1 MTTPVAINP
10 ERMRDE
16 GDCALAALAMLTGAP
31 YPTVSRVALKTV
43 RRRPHATGLWAGE
56 VMKIAKAL
64 KTPLRRLKLRGKLPS
79 TLDDEATGILLV
91 QRGDGSHAVV
101 LFQGVVINPADGL
114 IWDLDTYLTEGE
126 WTPHE
131 LLVPIR

>member
-64 KTPLRRLKLRGKLPS
+64 KTPLRRVKLKGKLHTS
-79 TLDDEATGILLV
+79 LDEATGILLV
-91 QRGDGSHAVV
+91 HRGDGSHAVV

-126 WTPHE
+126 WTLHE